1 MAWTVTYD
9 LEEFRAAAGG
19 FLRAR
24 PARHTTLL
32 TVVSSLVAAGSGR
45 YGDQPP
51 VYGWWTGAGPVEGAF
66 LCTPPYPPLLS
77 ELSGEAARELA
88 RTLAR
93 DGERQITGVNAGRET
108 AETFATAWQALTG
121 AVSGVEQAHRLYRL
135 DGLTPPDPAPPGRPR
150 TAATADRDLLITW
163 CEGFARETGAL
174 RGDVAALV
182 DDKLAHGGITLWEL
196 DGRPVACAGITR
208 TVADMARVALVYT
221 PPELRGRGYAGA
233 ATAAVSR
240 AARDAGV
247 KEILLF
253 TDVANPTSNA
263 LYQRLGYRPLEDHL
277 VLSFSS
283 ASSASSTSSASSAS
297 SAGRRDPEQGHPS

>member
-1 MAWTVTYD
+1 MVWTVTYD

-19 FLRAR
+19 FLGAR

-32 TVVSSLVAAGSGR
+32 TVVSSLAAVGSGR

-51 VYGWWTGAGPVEGAF
+51 YFGWWTGEGPPDGAGAGLVRGAF

-77 ELSGEAARELA
+77 PLSGEAARALA

-93 DGERQITGVNAGRET
+93 DGEWPVTGVNAGRET
-108 AETFATAWQALTG
+108 AETFAAAWQRLTG
-121 AVSGVEQAHRLYRL
+121 TVSSVEETTRLYRL
-135 DGLTPPDPAPPGRPR
+135 GALTPPDPAPPGRPR
-150 TAATADRDLLITW
+150 TATTADRDLLISW
-163 CEGFARETGAL
+163 CEGFARDTGAL
-174 RGDVAALV
+174 RGDTAAHV
-182 DDKLAHGGITLWEL
+182 DDKLGYGGYTLWEL
-196 DGRPVACAGITR
+196 DGRPVSCAGVSR

-247 KEILLF
+247 KELLLF
-253 TDVANPTSNA
+253 TDLANPTSNA
-263 LYQRLGYRPLEDHL
+263 LYQRLGYRPVEDHL
-277 VLSFSS
+277 LLSF
-283 ASSASSTSSASSAS
+283 APAAHAV
-297 SAGRRDPEQGHPS
+297 PEQGHPS